1 MLESE
6 CSYREWLG
14 ILDVINEEF
23 NGCSMYK
30 KAKRLHVSLCE
41 I

>member
-30 KAKRLHVSLCE
+30 KSETFTRFAL
-41 I
+41 